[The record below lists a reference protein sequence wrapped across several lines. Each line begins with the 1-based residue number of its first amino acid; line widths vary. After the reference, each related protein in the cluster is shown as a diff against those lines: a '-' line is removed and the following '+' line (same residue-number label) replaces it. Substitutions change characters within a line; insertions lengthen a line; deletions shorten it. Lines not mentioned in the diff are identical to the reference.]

1 MRIDSLSIK
10 DVLYLAKVFNKFTE
24 WRLLYFFF
32 EILAMELNN
41 TRMDRI
47 EFLLYLGFFLIQFL
61 SFLRSEKTN
70 AFTVFSGNLL
80 FSGWMVLLTLQKVIL

>member
-24 WRLLYFFF
+24 WRLFYFRSFFF
-32 EILAMELNN
+32 AMKLNN

-47 EFLLYLGFFLIQFL
+47 EFLLYLGFLIQFL

-70 AFTVFSGNLL
+70 VFTVFSGN
-80 FSGWMVLLTLQKVIL
+80 

>member
-10 DVLYLAKVFNKFTE
+10 DVLYLAKVLNKFTE
-24 WRLLYFFF
+24 WRLFYFRSFF
-32 EILAMELNN
+32 AMELNN

-47 EFLLYLGFFLIQFL
+47 EFLLYLGFLIQFL

-70 AFTVFSGNLL
+70 VFTVFSGN
-80 FSGWMVLLTLQKVIL
+80 